1 MKLYR
6 AKVSEIA
13 REVLEALQQGGD
25 IDVEGDNQS
34 EAEQDLVAIMEEYLR
49 REYELRERIREHMA
63 DQRIPYNEFGR
74 TKKRLADEWGH
85 PLGDDVERF
94 LARQFVENM
103 MISKFVDEVFTDD
116 NVMYKK
122 VIGVLTAHNVDER
135 EIRDEAM
142 DKVKNIREGTIEYE
156 IALQNA
162 VKEVKKRRG
171 LIR

>member
-1 MKLYR
+1 MLAVR
-6 AKVSEIA
+6 PTLLAGPSCVMV
-13 REVLEALQQGGD
+13 VLA
-25 IDVEGDNQS
+25 
-34 EAEQDLVAIMEEYLR
+34 VAIALPHQLLQR
-49 REYELRERIREHMA
+49 RGCLT
-63 DQRIPYNEFGR
+63 P
-74 TKKRLADEWGH
+74 RLVQL

-94 LARQFVENM
+94 LARQFVESM

-122 VIGVLTAHNVDER
+122 VIGVLTTHNVDER

>member
-13 REVLEALQQGGD
+13 REVLETLQQGED
-25 IDVEGDNQS
+25 IEVLGDNQA
-34 EAEQDLVAIMEEYLR
+34 EAEQDLIAVMEEFLR
-49 REYELRERIREHMA
+49 REYELRDKIREHMA

-74 TKKRLADEWGH
+74 TKKRLADESGH
-85 PLGDDVERF
+85 PLGDDIERF
-94 LARQFVENM
+94 LARQFVESM

-122 VIGVLTAHNVDER
+122 VLGVLGNHNVDER

-142 DKVKNIREGTIEYE
+142 EKVKNIREGTIEYE

>member
-13 REVLEALQQGGD
+13 RDVLETLQQGGD
-25 IDVEGDNQS
+25 IEVLGDNQA
-34 EAEQDLVAIMEEYLR
+34 EAEQDLVAVMEEFLR
-49 REYELRERIREHMA
+49 REYELRDKIREHMA

-74 TKKRLADEWGH
+74 TKKRLADESGH
-85 PLGDDVERF
+85 PLGGDIERF
-94 LARQFVENM
+94 LARQFVESM
-103 MISKFVDEVFTDD
+103 MISRFVDEVFTDD

-122 VIGVLTAHNVDER
+122 VIGILTTHNVDER
-135 EIRDEAM
+135 EIRDEAIE
-142 DKVKNIREGTIEYE
+142 KVKNIREGTIEYE

-162 VKEVKKRRG
+162 VKDVKKRRG